1 MRPFSS
7 VPVGKRNPETQTI
20 LSSQAGGAERSKRT
34 AFYPA
39 GEEAWLAEEVAV
51 LEAAKEG
58 GERHQQS
65 DLCGTVYRGA
75 ERIRTA
81 VSVRT
86 GWLLDATAQMGEGE
100 AAATSDRKPA
110 KKTPG
115 RRRSEASTRRVR
127 GQA

>member
-34 AFYPA
+34 AFFPA

-58 GERHQQS
+58 GERHEQS
-65 DLCGTVYRGA
+65 DLCRRGIQRRGA
-75 ERIRTA
+75 DSNRCFSPDRERKSSRPAVSTSATRRTA
-81 VSVRT
+81 GERQARPRIDPDSQ
-86 GWLLDATAQMGEGE
+86 TA
-100 AAATSDRKPA
+100 
-110 KKTPG
+110 
-115 RRRSEASTRRVR
+115 
-127 GQA
+127 

>member
-34 AFYPA
+34 AFFPA

-58 GERHQQS
+58 GERHEQS
-65 DLCGTVYRGA
+65 DLCGVVHVLTV
-75 ERIRTA
+75 
-81 VSVRT
+81 
-86 GWLLDATAQMGEGE
+86 
-100 AAATSDRKPA
+100 P
-110 KKTPG
+110 
-115 RRRSEASTRRVR
+115 RR
-127 GQA
+127 

>member
-34 AFYPA
+34 AFFPA

-58 GERHQQS
+58 GERHEQS
-65 DLCGTVYRGA
+65 DLCRRG
-75 ERIRTA
+75 R
-81 VSVRT
+81 
-86 GWLLDATAQMGEGE
+86 
-100 AAATSDRKPA
+100 
-110 KKTPG
+110 
-115 RRRSEASTRRVR
+115 
-127 GQA
+127 